1 MSANS
6 RSKVNHLGRDVTHY
20 IPAFDVVP
28 GVFKLSERD
37 LAIWAQ
43 AKEFLRTRD
52 NDAHS
57 LYAYGIAQALLSQI
71 PEAHEGVVL
80 PAILL
85 HDTGWST
92 VDERENLEA
101 IAPGKDGSREHL
113 VIKHEKEGARI
124 AKEILQNVGLPNS
137 DIIQILEI
145 IDGHDSRLTALNIND
160 AIVKDADK
168 IWRVTPHGRRVVKD
182 WFGLDDRESLLLCGY
197 RAYNEVF
204 TSQGKAMSRVLMSI
218 ACIDLSMQISEIYTR
233 NGDKNSG

>member
-1 MSANS
+1 MSSNS
-6 RSKVNHLGRDVTHY
+6 RSPINHLGRDVTSK

-28 GVFKLSERD
+28 GVFEMAERD

-43 AKEFLRTRD
+43 AKEFLKTRD

-71 PEAHEGVVL
+71 PEADENIVL

-113 VIKHEKEGARI
+113 VVQHEKEGAKI
-124 AKEILQNVGLPNS
+124 ARKILENVGLPS
-137 DIIQILEI
+137 VDVDEIVAI
-145 IDGHDSRLTALNIND
+145 IDGHDTRLTSISLND
-160 AIVKDADK
+160 SLVKDADK

-182 WFGLDDRESLLLCGY
+182 WFGLDDREALLLCAY
-197 RAYNEVF
+197 RAYNELF
-204 TSQGKAMSRVLMSI
+204 TEQGRAMSRALVSV
-218 ACIDLSMQISEIYTR
+218 ACIDLSVQIDQVFKRES
-233 NGDKNSG
+233 